1 MIKYGVRVVR
11 TSHLLRLLTLR
22 REPVWVL
29 EERLGARP
37 RRLHAWVLS
46 APATF
51 TYVAIFSAFA
61 LVQET
66 SPARIADLLTRLQGT
81 NLRNLSMAPVT
92 ALVESAV
99 WAADQG
105 HGLILYVTVFVT
117 VVAWAE
123 HRYGTPRIILICAAG
138 HVLGSGLTSQ
148 TDLWAIET
156 GRTPADLALTIDVG
170 VSYMMMAG
178 CAGAVL
184 LIRGWMLVIVG
195 PALAIGI
202 LTAVVVSLPIWD
214 LGHLLATVC
223 GFCTAALILAFAR
236 PRTPPNR
243 IKYLPNPEVLG
254 TSDSLEQEVS

>member
-1 MIKYGVRVVR
+1 MINYGPVRV
-11 TSHLLRLLTLR
+11 TTAWHLLRVVLLW
-22 REPVWVL
+22 WVP
-29 EERLGARP
+29 EERLGLYP

-61 LVQET
+61 LAQET
-66 SPARIADLLTRLQGT
+66 SSARIVDLLTRLQDT
-81 NLRNLSMAPVT
+81 DLRNLSMAPVT

-123 HRYGTPRIILICAAG
+123 RRYGTPRIILICAAG

-156 GRTPADLALTIDVG
+156 GRAPASLALTVDVG
-170 VSYMMMAG
+170 VSYMMVAG

-184 LIRGWMLVIVG
+184 LIRGWMLVVVG
-195 PALAIGI
+195 PAVAIGI
-202 LTAVVVSLPIWD
+202 LTAVVVSHPIWD
-214 LGHLLATVC
+214 LGHLLATGC
-223 GFCTAALILAFAR
+223 GFCTAALTLAFAR
-236 PRTPPNR
+236 PRIPQNR
-243 IKYLPNPEVLG
+243 RKSLQNQEVLG
-254 TSDSLEQEVS
+254 TPDSLEREVS

>member
-1 MIKYGVRVVR
+1 MIKYGPVRVVGAWR
-11 TSHLLRLLTLR
+11 LFRELALL
-22 REPVWVL
+22 WVP
-29 EERLGARP
+29 EERLGPYP
-37 RRLHAWVLS
+37 RRIHAWVLS

-66 SPARIADLLTRLQGT
+66 SPARIVELLTRLQST
-81 NLRNLSMAPVT
+81 SLRNLSMAPVT

-105 HGLILYVTVFVT
+105 HGLVLYVTVFVT

-123 HRYGTPRIILICAAG
+123 RQYGTPRIILICAAG

-156 GRTPADLALTIDVG
+156 GRAPASLALTIDVG
-170 VSYMMMAG
+170 VSYMMVAG

-184 LIRGWMLVIVG
+184 LIRGWMLVVVG

-202 LTAVVVSLPIWD
+202 LTAVVVSHPIWD

-223 GFCTAALILAFAR
+223 GFCTAALTLAFSR
-236 PRTPPNR
+236 LRTLQNR
-243 IKYLPNPEVLG
+243 SKCLPNPEVLG
-254 TSDSLEQEVS
+254 TSDSLEQEAS